1 MRRVCMLL
9 LLLSTLFAF
18 GQTAQESAR
27 YSNKHL
33 FELGVKLEKQGVP
46 LGKAGEY
53 QMVSVSLNKKVYAS
67 ANDKGVINQIGFSLF
82 QSVLKQ
88 GDGQLAFFSRFV
100 ERYILELVLLDEQA
114 MKRKLWEDRVK
125 ISMNSSTAGN
135 LLGSLKQFVNKYTSQ
150 IEVNF
155 ATQFNFASVQ
165 FKSGKLEL
173 LRMVFPISYE
183 LLTGYTKMESENRF
197 SEVLSDYVCPP
208 SGLSEDGLSV
218 YKDNILI
225 RKGETFNSESILS
238 TSYYV
243 SDNLSGK
250 RRLQPLFDSA
260 YMPESVYTLFNGEPV
275 RNDVSV
281 AVTQSLYGNKKKNF
295 TCPLS
300 QLIGYMRS
308 KGCNIYTGISKADAE
323 GIEGV
328 VVANNEQ
335 LGYQHIMTFRAD
347 AFLFTDP
354 SGSSIN
360 ATLYSYIPIHNM
372 KSFYSENLER

>member
-1 MRRVCMLL
+1 MKRVCMLL

-18 GQTAQESAR
+18 GQTTQESAQ

-46 LGKAGEY
+46 LGKVGEY
-53 QMVSVSLNKKVYAS
+53 QMVSVSLDKIIYAS
-67 ANDKGVINQIGFSLF
+67 SNRGVINQIGFRLF
-82 QSVLKQ
+82 QSTLTQ

-114 MKRKLWEDRVK
+114 LKRKLWEDRVK
-125 ISMNSSTAGN
+125 ITMNSSTAGN
-135 LLGSLKQFVNKYTSQ
+135 LLASLKQFVNKYTSQ

-155 ATQFNFASVQ
+155 ATRFNFASVQ

-173 LRMVFPISYE
+173 LRIVFPISYE

-197 SEVLSDYVCPP
+197 SEILSDYVYTP
-208 SGLSEDGLSV
+208 SSLPEDGLSI

-225 RKGETFNSESILS
+225 RKGEIFNSESILS

-243 SDNLSGK
+243 SDSSSGK

-281 AVTQSLYGNKKKNF
+281 AVTQSLYGNKKKSF

-300 QLIGYMRS
+300 QLIGYMRA
-308 KGCNIYTGISKADAE
+308 KGCNIYTGISKASPE

-335 LGYQHIMTFRAD
+335 LGYQHIITFRAD
-347 AFLFTDP
+347 ASLFTNP
-354 SGSSIN
+354 SENSIDV
-360 ATLYSYIPIHNM
+360 TLYSYIPIHNI
-372 KSFYSENLER
+372 KSFYSENQER

>member
-1 MRRVCMLL
+1 MLL

-18 GQTAQESAR
+18 GQTTQESAQ

-46 LGKAGEY
+46 LGKVGEY
-53 QMVSVSLNKKVYAS
+53 QMVSVSLDKKIYAS
-67 ANDKGVINQIGFSLF
+67 ANDRGVINQIGFRLF
-82 QSVLKQ
+82 QSTLTQ

-114 MKRKLWEDRVK
+114 LKRKLWEDRVK
-125 ISMNSSTAGN
+125 ITMNSSTAGN
-135 LLGSLKQFVNKYTSQ
+135 LLGFLKQFVKNYTSQ

-173 LRMVFPISYE
+173 LRIVFPISYE

-197 SEVLSDYVCPP
+197 SEILSDYVYTP
-208 SGLSEDGLSV
+208 SSLPEDGLSN
-218 YKDNILI
+218 YKDNVVI
-225 RKGETFNSESILS
+225 RIGETFNSESIIS
-238 TSYYV
+238 TSYYA

-300 QLIGYMRS
+300 QLIGYMRA

-347 AFLFTDP
+347 ASLFTDP
-354 SGSSIN
+354 SENSID
-360 ATLYSYIPIHNM
+360 ATLYSYIPIHNI
-372 KSFYSENLER
+372 KSFYSENQKR